1 MLNQWIDVHAHFYP
15 PESASLREAR
25 LTAMREAC
33 WLTQEPPRWDPES
46 TLAYMDRTGIA
57 MQMLSNI
64 PKTLPALRASNDY
77 GASLVRQYPARFGLL
92 AALPTDDPEAALA
105 EVHRAEAELHA
116 DGFAVT
122 CRYNDTYLS
131 DPRLDPLWAELDR
144 RGAAVFAHPDA
155 YGPGVMGRP
164 SALMEVAFETART
177 FADMLYVGVFR
188 RSPKIRF
195 VVAHCG
201 GALPALSGR
210 LLLLGNES
218 WVPNPNAI
226 TPAEMQEHLRA
237 LFLDT
242 AATCP
247 TNLAAALAMTGD
259 ERIVYGSDCGV
270 PCTTDATMNRN
281 LAALLAYPGLTKLQI
296 EAIGH
301 RALQLFPAAA
311 ERMQRAQ
318 TADGASGRA
327 AFSLRMPA

>member
-1 MLNQWIDVHAHFYP
+1 MLNNWIDVHAHFYS
-15 PESASLREAR
+15 PESDAQREAR

-46 TLAYMDRTGIA
+46 TLKGMDRTGIA

-64 PKTLPALRASNDY
+64 PKALDALRASNDY
-77 GASLVRQYPARFGLL
+77 GAELVRRYPARFGLL
-92 AALPTDDPEAALA
+92 AALPTDDPVAALA
-105 EVHRAEAELHA
+105 EVERADAELHA

-122 CRYNDTYLS
+122 CRYNGTYLS
-131 DPRLDPLWAELDR
+131 DPRLEPLWAELDR
-144 RGAAVFAHPDA
+144 RRAAVFAHPDA
-155 YGPGVMGRP
+155 YAPGVMGRP

-177 FADMLYVGVFR
+177 FTDMLYAGVFR
-188 RSPKIRF
+188 RFPNMCF

-218 WVPNPNAI
+218 WVPNPNGI
-226 TPAEMQEHLRA
+226 TPAEMQSHLRK

-247 TNLAAALAMTGD
+247 TNLAAALAMTS
-259 ERIVYGSDCGV
+259 EKQIVYGSDCGV

-281 LAALLAYPGLTKLQI
+281 LAALLAYPGLTEAQI

-301 RALQLFPAAA
+301 RALELFPGAAK
-311 ERMQRAQ
+311 RMQMAHA
-318 TADGASGRA
+318 TAGA
-327 AFSLRMPA
+327 